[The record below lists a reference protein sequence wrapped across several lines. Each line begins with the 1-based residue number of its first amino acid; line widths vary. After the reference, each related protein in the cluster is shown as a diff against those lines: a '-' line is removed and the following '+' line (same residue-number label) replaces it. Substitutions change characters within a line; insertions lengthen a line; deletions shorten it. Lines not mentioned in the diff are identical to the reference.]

1 MARAAMQWAGAAISR
16 GALPPLTIRR
26 KRRLFFCRFGGGGG
40 EMSFLYKERTKEIP
54 IKRHGCTPMPFGIKF
69 FWFFS
74 YKKRTKIEKKKYV
87 ICGTMENPAGS
98 RPRRVF
104 CCPQGAGLQ
113 EGSHPSVCLRQT
125 PPLRVE
131 AFTLLPVKGSP
142 LRGCGVERRLRRI
155 QRDEAGA
162 AVAECKRRSKAR
174 SMMRQ
179 PQPGKAAQRPEGSSS
194 PAVRHLPGSS
204 RGGVKTPPYKPT
216 QTAYFYDT
224 RFGRL

>member
-1 MARAAMQWAGAAISR
+1 MNEDREEKIRDLWNDGKSGGVKTPPCFLLPARCRIAG
-16 GALPPLTIRR
+16 
-26 KRRLFFCRFGGGGG
+26 RF
-40 EMSFLYKERTKEIP
+40 
-54 IKRHGCTPMPFGIKF
+54 
-69 FWFFS
+69 
-74 YKKRTKIEKKKYV
+74 
-87 ICGTMENPAGS
+87 
-98 RPRRVF
+98 
-104 CCPQGAGLQ
+104 
-113 EGSHPSVCLRQT
+113 
-125 PPLRVE
+125 PPLR
-131 AFTLLPVKGSP
+131 LPAADTSP
-142 LRGCGVERRLRRI
+142 TSGGFYSTARQSARQRLPFRGCGVERRLRRI